1 MRRLI
6 MFAVVAAGLVFVS
19 CTAGRE
25 VSVADSTYS
34 DLFEPLL
41 LVGEGGDIASQWEDL
56 LAEAVAVDT
65 ALPANFSVPR
75 FEPFN
80 DLSWTLSD
88 GRIILRGRWNGDE
101 VLNGFFQRSAAS
113 VPEGEPNP
121 VVETSDHPVRLWL
134 FDPETGSLTP
144 LSHVP
149 GVFPYATA
157 VATGE
162 AADVVLEAAV
172 IEGERAIA
180 YVTGFN
186 GAAYDIRRELYVAA
200 IPPIGG

>member
-1 MRRLI
+1 MLA
-6 MFAVVAAGLVFVS
+6 AVASLLVGVS
-19 CTAGRE
+19 CDADPGT
-25 VSVADSTYS
+25 SVADSTYGE
-34 DLFEPLL
+34 LAEPLL
-41 LVGEGGDIASQWEDL
+41 LVGEGGDVDSQWDHL
-56 LAEAVAVDT
+56 LVGAVLLDAAAPGT
-65 ALPANFSVPR
+65 FSVPG

-80 DLSWTLSD
+80 DLSLSLTD
-88 GRIILRGRWNGDE
+88 GRIILRGRWDGDE
-101 VLNGFFQRSAAS
+101 VLNGFFQRNAAS

-121 VVETSDHPVRLWL
+121 VVATSDHPVRLWL